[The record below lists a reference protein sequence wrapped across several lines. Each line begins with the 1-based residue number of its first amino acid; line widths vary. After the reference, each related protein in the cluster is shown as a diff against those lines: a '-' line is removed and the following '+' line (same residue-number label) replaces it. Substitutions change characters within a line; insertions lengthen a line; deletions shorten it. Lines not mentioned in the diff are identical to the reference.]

1 MGVLLS
7 AFLSGLT
14 LGTVGTAAAGTGV
27 AVAAGVATLAGGVAG
42 TMASSSHQQTKA
54 AGTAKSIAK
63 SIAAGNIEEARQM
76 AQKSQEAATAKV
88 TLKKRAMARSS
99 SVFSSPLG
107 IGTQAAT
114 SRKTL
119 LGQ

>member
-27 AVAAGVATLAGGVAG
+27 AAAAGVATLAGAVGG
-42 TMASSSHQQTKA
+42 TMASSSHQQAKASKTMKSLIQMPESPALANAQETALAKTKL
-54 AGTAKSIAK
+54 K
-63 SIAAGNIEEARQM
+63 RQ
-76 AQKSQEAATAKV
+76 
-88 TLKKRAMARSS
+88 AMARSR

-107 IGTQAAT
+107 IAGEASTA
-114 SRKTL
+114 RKTL
-119 LGQ
+119 LGM